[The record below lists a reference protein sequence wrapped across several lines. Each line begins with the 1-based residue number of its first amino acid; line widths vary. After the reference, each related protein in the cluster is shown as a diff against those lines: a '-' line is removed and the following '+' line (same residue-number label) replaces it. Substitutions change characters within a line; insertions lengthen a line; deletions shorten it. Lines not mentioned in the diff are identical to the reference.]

1 MQWTW
6 TWANFG
12 RWWETGRPGVLQS
25 MGSQRVGHD
34 WETEQPPPPP
44 MARSVLFSLHCT
56 ASIPGDPTALQAQER
71 GGKREVGGTS
81 ETQFGGGRSKSIP
94 SINSLISGSQLK
106 SLFHCIPWF
115 LPREVMSENFKNYF
129 FKDVKNTIGQKNQNK
144 PLTQFA
150 KACILI

>member
-12 RWWETGRPGVLQS
+12 RWCETGRPGALQS
-25 MGSQRVGHD
+25 TGSQRGGHD
-34 WETEQPPPPP
+34 WETEPPPPPP

-71 GGKREVGGTS
+71 GGKREVGGTT
-81 ETQFGGGRSKSIP
+81 EAQFGGGRSKSTP

-106 SLFHCIPWF
+106 NLFHCIPWF
-115 LPREVMSENFKNYF
+115 LPRGVMSENFKNYF
-129 FKDVKNTIGQKNQNK
+129 FMDIKNKTGQEKKNKNRGRIW
-144 PLTQFA
+144 L
-150 KACILI
+150 